1 MYLSLLG
8 SSNQQCTWWL
18 ALVLDA
24 LWVVLVLDT
33 LWVVL
38 VLVLLWEFQIGLV
51 LWEFLVL
58 GAERLALVLAPMWE
72 GIGSCNS

>member
-18 ALVLDA
+18 ALVLDT
-24 LWVVLVLDT
+24 LWMVLVLDA

-38 VLVLLWEFQIGLV
+38 VLVLLWEFQIG
-51 LWEFLVL
+51 
-58 GAERLALVLAPMWE
+58 AERLALVLALMWE
-72 GIGSCNS
+72 GIRSCNF